1 MKKSHTFLTRV
12 VRIMR
17 DMKDS
22 SISYIGKIPKSWN
35 ISRYKY
41 HSCLKMGE
49 TLLAKDTSQFID
61 IEHTIPVYSAVQDD
75 SVFGYVNRAK
85 ANLKKNDIVIPARG
99 NSIGCATIIRQPLA
113 TSTQTTICSYNIKNI
128 YPEYL
133 YYCNWGLKS
142 QWYKYDGS
150 AIPQITVFQVANN
163 YLPLPKLQTQK
174 QIADFLD
181 RKCSEI
187 DALRLEIEKG
197 IAALKE
203 YKKSIITE
211 TVTKGLNKNV
221 PMKDSG
227 IEWIGQMPKSWRLIT
242 TKYCFKIEN
251 GSDPIT
257 SEGETPVYGSG
268 SKNFKTCT
276 EFKQGPTVLL
286 GRKGTINIPRWVEGR
301 YWNIDTAF
309 NVKPKNGSYNLKLF
323 YYVSVCFDYERYS
336 TQTALPSMT
345 QDCYNNFK
353 LPYTNLEEQKQ
364 IADYLDRKC
373 SKIDD
378 IIEAKNKQLSTLDEY
393 KKSLIYEYVTG
404 KKEVPSV

>member
-174 QIADFLD
+174 QIAGGQ
-181 RKCSEI
+181 
-187 DALRLEIEKG
+187 RL
-197 IAALKE
+197 
-203 YKKSIITE
+203 
-211 TVTKGLNKNV
+211 
-221 PMKDSG
+221 
-227 IEWIGQMPKSWRLIT
+227 
-242 TKYCFKIEN
+242 
-251 GSDPIT
+251 
-257 SEGETPVYGSG
+257 
-268 SKNFKTCT
+268 
-276 EFKQGPTVLL
+276 
-286 GRKGTINIPRWVEGR
+286 
-301 YWNIDTAF
+301 
-309 NVKPKNGSYNLKLF
+309 
-323 YYVSVCFDYERYS
+323 
-336 TQTALPSMT
+336 
-345 QDCYNNFK
+345 
-353 LPYTNLEEQKQ
+353 
-364 IADYLDRKC
+364 
-373 SKIDD
+373 
-378 IIEAKNKQLSTLDEY
+378 
-393 KKSLIYEYVTG
+393 
-404 KKEVPSV
+404 